1 MKIKLSEAKDAS
13 TKVASKDE
21 RGRYKTPTPS
31 KTGKLDLLTK
41 SANNLRLIETKQ
53 INNVSVDGWYG
64 TQQAWFTR
72 TQIGQALEYSNPQKA
87 ILLIH
92 NRHKERLDL
101 FSLGYQFDTP
111 AGKREGYVYNLKGVL
126 EICRW
131 SRQPKADMVMDA
143 LYDMAV
149 EVMEKGYY
157 SALPDDK
164 LLSLLTERTKN
175 NPNMIKEAT
184 MSKRN
189 EHWYNQFKIDNKLQE
204 LWNKRFDLN
213 PSEYNSE
220 LVIICNDYITRY
232 NQEWRKYMRWSA
244 SYRKALYNSKLL

>member
-13 TKVASKDE
+13 TKVAPKELQGCQTD
-21 RGRYKTPTPS
+21 TPTKATNLNSDANPVN
-31 KTGKLDLLTK
+31 DLQ
-41 SANNLRLIETKQ
+41 LIETKQ

-72 TQIGQALEYSNPQKA
+72 TQIGRALEYSDPQKA

-101 FSLGYQFDTP
+101 FSRGYQFDTP
-111 AGKREGYVYNLKGVL
+111 SGKQDGYVYNLKGVL

-143 LYDMAV
+143 LYDMAM
-149 EVMEKGYY
+149 EVIEKGYY
-157 SALPDDK
+157 SALSDDK

-189 EHWYNQFKIDNKLQE
+189 EHWYNQFEIDSKLQE
-204 LWNKRFDLN
+204 LWDKRFDLN

-220 LVIICNDYITRY
+220 LVIICNDYIIRY

-244 SYRKALYNSKLL
+244 SYRKASYNSKLL

>member
-1 MKIKLSEAKDAS
+1 M
-13 TKVASKDE
+13 
-21 RGRYKTPTPS
+21 
-31 KTGKLDLLTK
+31 
-41 SANNLRLIETKQ
+41 
-53 INNVSVDGWYG
+53 
-64 TQQAWFTR
+64 
-72 TQIGQALEYSNPQKA
+72 
-87 ILLIH
+87 
-92 NRHKERLDL
+92 
-101 FSLGYQFDTP
+101 
-111 AGKREGYVYNLKGVL
+111 L

-131 SRQPKADMVMDA
+131 SRQPKANMVMDM
-143 LYDMAV
+143 LFQMAK

-189 EHWYNQFKIDNKLQE
+189 EHWYNQFEIDSKLQE
-204 LWNKRFDLN
+204 LWDKRFDLN

-244 SYRKALYNSKLL
+244 LYRKASYNSKLL